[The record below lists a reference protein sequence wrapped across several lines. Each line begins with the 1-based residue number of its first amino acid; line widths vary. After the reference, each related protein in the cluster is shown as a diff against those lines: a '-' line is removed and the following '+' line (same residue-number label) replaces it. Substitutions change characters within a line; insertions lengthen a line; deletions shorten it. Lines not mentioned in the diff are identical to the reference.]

1 MQGRFAREG
10 YEVASFVFDEGFLFR
25 TMPDAMVRGRSD
37 SIDPILGWLHAN
49 AGTPF
54 HLFVDSWAT
63 HVPYTAHHRA
73 RADWREGKRR
83 VIERIQ
89 SDRAGALE
97 QSREAYRRA
106 VEYQSEH
113 DIAAVLETLE
123 ELGVRDSTA
132 VVVTADH
139 GESWGERFD
148 DKSEVRGVY
157 HMHGAGL
164 WDEVLQVPLILAAPE
179 LDPAV
184 VPWQVRTVD
193 IAPTLLDMAGIAAP
207 ATADG
212 ESLLPLIEG
221 REAGDRTALAVT
233 SDLGNLSQMAVR
245 KPPWKMIRWVPSDD
259 EEAYRLD
266 LDPREHTDV
275 RAQAPKRLRTILD
288 EELAGLRRDV
298 VMSVEEEAAVARRL
312 ETSATCEVRRGRP
325 ARSGRVPGAARRR
338 GVVLPRCR
346 RRRPRRHARG
356 DVERHGPAG

>member
-1 MQGRFAREG
+1 VQGRFAREG

-25 TMPDAMVRGRSD
+25 NMPDAMVRGRSD

-49 AGTPF
+49 AGGPF
-54 HLFVDSWAT
+54 HLFVHSWAT
-63 HVPYTAHHRA
+63 HVPYSAPHRA
-73 RADWREGKRR
+73 RTDWREGKRR
-83 VIERIQ
+83 AIERIQ

-97 QSREAYRRA
+97 QSHEAYRRA

-113 DIAAVLETLE
+113 NIAAVLETLD

-157 HMHGAGL
+157 HMHGFGL
-164 WDEVLQVPLILAAPE
+164 WDEVLQVPLVLAAPE
-179 LDPAV
+179 LSPAV

-193 IAPTLLDMAGIAAP
+193 LAPTLLDMAGVAP
-207 ATADG
+207 LSAVDG
-212 ESLLPLIEG
+212 ESLLPLVEG
-221 REAGDRTALAVT
+221 RESGDRTALAMT

-245 KPPWKMIRWVPSDD
+245 KPPWKVVRWVPSDD

-266 LDPREHTDV
+266 LDPREQTDV
-275 RAQAPKRLRTILD
+275 RAQVPKRLRTILD

-312 ETSATCEVRRGRP
+312 EDLGY
-325 ARSGRVPGAARRR
+325 
-338 GVVLPRCR
+338 L
-346 RRRPRRHARG
+346 
-356 DVERHGPAG
+356 